1 MRPGAA
7 RLGPSIHDEDLL
19 AQAPPRRHPVPRH
32 RLPHRVHAAPTPSR
46 GRRPAHGGGK
56 GVRQGHRR
64 PARQARPRSPHLR
77 AVLRVALQHRPGQPR
92 RVAVDQA
99 RGVRGARSP
108 PARHSGPRRHLHRLC
123 HPDRDPHRRP
133 RRRPR
138 RHPARLRGAERG
150 HPRAVRSRLL
160 ARHARDHPACD
171 VVGLDAA
178 PVVHGVRPGSRPP
191 HRPVLPA
198 RRHPGHRLRRRHHA
212 ADPRH
217 APRGAPPGLRAHGV
231 GQGPR
236 REVGGVQAQPEER
249 HHPRRDDPGHP
260 ARPDLQRYGDHRV
273 DLRAARDGPLP
284 LRRHPAARLPG
295 DPGDQPARRVGDR
308 VHEPSRGHAL
318 RRSRPAHKVQ
328 LMANGIEAV
337 ATAQTFPRR
346 RTARLPSALVGL
358 LRFCRRKPL
367 GALGGLCVLALL
379 VMAAGADVIA
389 HYPYDQSVPGARMQ
403 PPSAKFWMGTDN
415 LSRDMWSRV
424 VYGARISVTV
434 GFATIALGTLFAA
447 AVGISSAYVGGTY
460 DIVVQRIVDAWMS
473 FPYLVI
479 ILSLMAVLGPGLLN
493 LILTLSLL
501 IAAGGAR
508 VIRGAALSVMQNPY
522 LEAARAMGSGH
533 LRIVLRYVLPNV
545 MATIMILAT
554 IGLGGV
560 ILAESSLSFLGFGVP
575 PPYPSWGAMLS
586 GSGRS
591 YMYRAPWMAI
601 WPGLAISL
609 AVFGFN
615 MLGDALRDVLDP
627 RLRGSASTPG
637 R

>member
-1 MRPGAA
+1 
-7 RLGPSIHDEDLL
+7 
-19 AQAPPRRHPVPRH
+19 
-32 RLPHRVHAAPTPSR
+32 
-46 GRRPAHGGGK
+46 
-56 GVRQGHRR
+56 
-64 PARQARPRSPHLR
+64 
-77 AVLRVALQHRPGQPR
+77 
-92 RVAVDQA
+92 
-99 RGVRGARSP
+99 
-108 PARHSGPRRHLHRLC
+108 
-123 HPDRDPHRRP
+123 
-133 RRRPR
+133 
-138 RHPARLRGAERG
+138 
-150 HPRAVRSRLL
+150 
-160 ARHARDHPACD
+160 
-171 VVGLDAA
+171 
-178 PVVHGVRPGSRPP
+178 
-191 HRPVLPA
+191 
-198 RRHPGHRLRRRHHA
+198 
-212 ADPRH
+212 
-217 APRGAPPGLRAHGV
+217 
-231 GQGPR
+231 
-236 REVGGVQAQPEER
+236 
-249 HHPRRDDPGHP
+249 
-260 ARPDLQRYGDHRV
+260 
-273 DLRAARDGPLP
+273 
-284 LRRHPAARLPG
+284 
-295 DPGDQPARRVGDR
+295 
-308 VHEPSRGHAL
+308 
-318 RRSRPAHKVQ
+318 
-328 LMANGIEAV
+328 MANGIEAV
-337 ATAQTFPRR
+337 ATPETFPRR
-346 RTARLPSALVGL
+346 TVSLPSAVAGL

-367 GALGGLCVLALL
+367 GALGGLCVLAML

-389 HYPYDQSVPGARMQ
+389 PYPYDQSVPGARMQ

-434 GFATIALGTLFAA
+434 GFATIALGTLVAA

-522 LEAARAMGSGH
+522 LEAARAMGSSH

-627 RLRGSASTPG
+627 RLRGSASTT